1 MSEPKKHDGRD
12 VYEFFLKYLRAR
24 RIGIIAYAVCCA
36 IFALTFALYRLPVM
50 AVLYPLLLSAI
61 ISACAVACSFSRALD
76 RHRRLCE
83 IKKLTAATLSELP
96 PLTYDTDEDYAD
108 IIEMLRREAI
118 VTGER
123 ALGQHRDT
131 VDYYTVWAHQIKTPI
146 ASMRLTLS
154 GEDSDLSRRLSS
166 ELSRIEQYVE
176 MVLAYLRLD
185 SESGDYV
192 FREYDLDA
200 IVRRSVR
207 RFSGDFI
214 TKKLRLEYSPILKK
228 IVTDEKW
235 LSFVIEQV
243 LSNAL
248 KYTRRGS
255 VSIRTPRRTFPTAR
269 CHISGVG
276 ILRYAPTP
284 PKKLFP
290 PITPRRSPRSSPMAL
305 SKHGASAV
313 PCPSQRAST
322 TFR

>member
-235 LSFVIEQV
+235 LSFD
-243 LSNAL
+243 
-248 KYTRRGS
+248 R
-255 VSIRTPRRTFPTAR
+255 
-269 CHISGVG
+269 
-276 ILRYAPTP
+276 
-284 PKKLFP
+284 
-290 PITPRRSPRSSPMAL
+290 RRSDRSRLPL
-305 SKHGASAV
+305 SGHGA
-313 PCPSQRAST
+313 PRFYL
-322 TFR
+322 FRLLGRCKA